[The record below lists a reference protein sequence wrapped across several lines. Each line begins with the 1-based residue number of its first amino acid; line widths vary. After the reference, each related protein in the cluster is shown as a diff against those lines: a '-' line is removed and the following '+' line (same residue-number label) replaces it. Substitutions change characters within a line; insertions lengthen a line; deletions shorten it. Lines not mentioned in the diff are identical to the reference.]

1 VVTGIYGN
9 VRHMNVVCKG
19 QAAHAGATPRFL
31 RRDAVIA
38 LADLVMRMDAHW
50 ARWLDEGNQLTLT
63 YGIVTTDHK
72 EHAVSRVPGEVRF
85 SVELR
90 ADRWERLNAFQEV
103 LREEAQAVSRARE
116 VAFHF
121 DMPIINKPASMDRLW
136 IDRLER
142 LCARSGV
149 PHMRLP
155 SGAGHD
161 AAVFAQAGVP
171 TAMLFIRNANGS
183 HNPLEDMRMDD
194 LLLASRILA
203 DALSMDKP

>member
-1 VVTGIYGN
+1 
-9 VRHMNVVCKG
+9 
-19 QAAHAGATPRFL
+19 
-31 RRDAVIA
+31 
-38 LADLVMRMDAHW
+38 MDAHW